1 MAACGAQARRPCSG
15 FENVLPKWGA
25 ASLGLGAFHPA
36 WRMSGNGPE
45 GAASSKAGSPRL
57 RRVALHPPAP
67 TPHPP
72 ALRSSFQIPLLSQWW
87 TPVHSLPKHLAL
99 DVGDLSPG
107 PGSINDSMTLGH
119 CLLFQTSD
127 NFLTLACRLPTPRG
141 FREHPVL
148 DGHQHAKSNQSPG
161 EPKALGCSP
170 SPFSWWGSTQ
180 TLCSRGSRWTLNVE
194 QTFP

>member
-1 MAACGAQARRPCSG
+1 M
-15 FENVLPKWGA
+15 LPKWGA

-36 WRMSGNGPE
+36 WRMSEGNGP

-57 RRVALHPPAP
+57 RRVALHPPP
-67 TPHPP
+67 PPPPP

-127 NFLTLACRLPTPRG
+127 NFLTLACRLPTPRVSVSIPLNAG
-141 FREHPVL
+141 WTPTC
-148 DGHQHAKSNQSPG
+148 QSNQSPG

-180 TLCSRGSRWTLNVE
+180 TLCSRVTLDPE
-194 QTFP
+194 R